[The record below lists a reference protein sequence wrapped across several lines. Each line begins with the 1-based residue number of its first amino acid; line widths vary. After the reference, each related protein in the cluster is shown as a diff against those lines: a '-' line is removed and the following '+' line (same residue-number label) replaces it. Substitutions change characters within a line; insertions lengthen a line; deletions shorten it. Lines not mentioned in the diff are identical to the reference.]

1 MAYKV
6 NSIIMPNR
14 VDEIQFFG
22 QTFYGACTTSA
33 STQRKTVTITGFSS
47 SNLVDGTR
55 IVVRFQYGNTA
66 NSPTLSV
73 TGTSAKNISIGNST
87 ASAWD
92 FWRAGEVVPMVYYNN
107 KWVIESGELATTSAW
122 GKTKLSNTIT
132 NDSTTALTPSAVY
145 SAGFATTSQ
154 IPTDTSDLTNN
165 AGFIT
170 LADLPIY
177 NGGVI

>member
-22 QTFYGACTTSA
+22 QTFYGACTTA
-33 STQRKTVTITGFSS
+33 ANTQRKTVTISGFGA

-66 NSPTLSV
+66 ASPLLSV
-73 TGTSAKNISIGNST
+73 TGTTAKSIVVGTTT
-87 ASAWD
+87 APSLD
-92 FWRAGEVVPMVYYNN
+92 YWRAGEVVPMVYYSN
-107 KWVIESGELATTSAW
+107 KWIIESGELATTWAW
-122 GKTKLSNTIT
+122 GKTKLADTIT

-145 SAGFATTSQ
+145 NAGYATTSQ
-154 IPTDTSDLTNN
+154 IPTATSDLNN
-165 AGFIT
+165 DSGFIT
-170 LADLPIY
+170 LSDLPIY